1 MVDEIAYVPLS
12 GGMLP
17 GRKPRLSPAHSGG
30 AGHSV
35 ARSAASLVTLPNF
48 LVGPEN
54 RLVEV
59 AVRVVMADQA
69 NGHNP
74 LVFYGPSGTGKS
86 HLARGLAAEW
96 KALPGRRKVVYTTAT
111 DFARKLAEAIETQ
124 ATDDFR
130 AWYQRAGLLVVEDLG
145 QLAGKHAAQEE
156 LIHAIDALIPL
167 GRRVVITA
175 SAAPGQIP
183 GIAPMLKSRLL
194 GGLTVPLCSP
204 GPEARR
210 ALLYEVAA
218 LRGIKLCRSVAG
230 ILADGLC
237 VTVPELRGALV
248 QLEASAE
255 INGGKIDAKAA
266 RAYLAERNG
275 LQEPSLRDIAV
286 STARHFSL
294 ELSELRSSSRCRP
307 VVTARGV
314 AMYLCRLLTRH
325 GLGRIGDY
333 FGGRD
338 HSTVMHGCR
347 KTERLVKS
355 DPIIR
360 QAVEQL
366 QSKWVTA

>member
-1 MVDEIAYVPLS
+1 MVDGIAYIPLA
-12 GGMLP
+12 GEVLAE
-17 GRKPRLSPAHSGG
+17 RKPRLSPA
-30 AGHSV
+30 
-35 ARSAASLVTLPNF
+35 RNRRAAHPAIAHPATLPGF

-59 AVRVVMADQA
+59 AVRVVLTDQA
-69 NGHNP
+69 AGYNP

-96 KALPGRRKVVYTTAT
+96 KALPGQRKAVYTTAV

-124 ATDDFR
+124 ATEDFR

-156 LIHAIDALIPL
+156 LVHAIDALIPL
-167 GRRVVITA
+167 GCRVVVTA
-175 SAAPGQIP
+175 STSPGQIP

-210 ALLYEVAA
+210 AVLYEVAA
-218 LRGIKLCRSVAG
+218 LRGIKLCRNVAG

-255 INGGKIDAKAA
+255 ITGGKIDAEAA

-286 STARHFSL
+286 NTARHFSL
-294 ELSELRSSSRCRP
+294 ALSELRSSTRCRP

-314 AMYLCRLLTRH
+314 AMYLSRLLTQH
-325 GLGRIGDY
+325 SLGRIGDY

-347 KTERLVKS
+347 KTERLIKS
-355 DPIIR
+355 DPTIR

-366 QSKWVTA
+366 QSKWMTV